1 MGVLS
6 IPVDGAAVRRQTL
19 SAAES
24 VVASDR
30 WNREVRCWNS
40 GSGVGA
46 VRVLLLVLL

>member
-6 IPVDGAAVRRQTL
+6 IPVDAAAVRRQTL

-30 WNREVRCWNS
+30 WDRDVRGWTS
-40 GSGVGA
+40 GSGVNA